1 MVGGADQYHLAVFA
15 RGRGKGNLMLIA
27 GSLLGVQGAIVLFS
41 LFGYGVFADNPD
53 LLKRF
58 DPEARFFVWTFYGL
72 AILNMLA
79 GGLAV
84 LWEASVRN
92 GRRAVVAFL
101 LLYGITLGVELA
113 GTTLGIPFG
122 QYSYG
127 NLLGPKWFGHVPI
140 LVPLSWYTVA
150 WPLWV
155 LVRGRMKGFA
165 AVGVAAILLVA
176 WDLVLDPAMSKMTSY
191 WIWMRPGDYYG
202 MPWTNLLGWA
212 VTGLALFAVLLKSAP
227 EPRGS
232 TGFATLVFVINM
244 ALPYGFCV
252 LQGYWLA
259 VAGGTAGLVG
269 VLVIGSVMSP
279 WGRMRLAGPQSGFS
293 ESRRMV

>member
-1 MVGGADQYHLAVFA
+1 
-15 RGRGKGNLMLIA
+15 
-27 GSLLGVQGAIVLFS
+27 
-41 LFGYGVFADNPD
+41 
-53 LLKRF
+53 
-58 DPEARFFVWTFYGL
+58 
-72 AILNMLA
+72 
-79 GGLAV
+79 
-84 LWEASVRN
+84 
-92 GRRAVVAFL
+92 VAFV
-101 LLYGITLGVELA
+101 LLYGITLGFELA

-155 LVRGRMKGFA
+155 LVRRRANGFS
-165 AVGVAAILLVA
+165 AVAGAAILLVA

-212 VTGLALFAVLLKSAP
+212 VTGLVLFAVLSKSAP
-227 EPRGS
+227 EPKGS
-232 TGFATLVFVINM
+232 LGFATLVFVINM

-259 VAGGTAGLVG
+259 VAGGTAGLLG
-269 VLVIGSVMSP
+269 VFIVGSVIRP
-279 WGRMRLAGPQSGFS
+279 YGRMRLARPQSGFS
-293 ESRRMV
+293 ESRRIG